1 MTIKKYRIIDI
12 AILTALAIL
21 TDLIA
26 YWVTGIG
33 SGTLDSFFI
42 TPSIAII
49 VIIYIRWGWIG
60 VIPNLLVGL
69 VHLFVYQ
76 EQLLVH
82 YTAWFPYL
90 TGFMLLFASYIWK
103 KLLKGDIIQ
112 SRLLMIALYIILNF
126 AIMVFGEWL
135 VALTFG
141 TNHQLIFYMVRH
153 AVNIIIA
160 LMIFIVA
167 TYQKGLVTDAR
178 KYIIQ
183 LKNDE
188 KDAE

>member
-1 MTIKKYRIIDI
+1 MHIPLRT
-12 AILTALAIL
+12 
-21 TDLIA
+21 
-26 YWVTGIG
+26 V
-33 SGTLDSFFI
+33 
-42 TPSIAII
+42 II

-60 VIPNLLVGL
+60 IIPNLILGL
-69 VHLFVYQ
+69 AHIIVYQ

-82 YTAWFPYL
+82 YNAWLPYL
-90 TGFMLLFASYIWK
+90 IGFLLLFISFLWK
-103 KLLKGDIIQ
+103 KILKDVIIQ
-112 SRLLMIALYIILNF
+112 SRILMKALYIILNF
-126 AIMVFGEWL
+126 SIMIVGEWL
-135 VALTFG
+135 VALTLG
-141 TNHQLIFYMVRH
+141 AGHQIIYYAVRH